1 MPVATPA
8 VVSALGGVSTDV
20 FVVFAVVLGALV
32 LFVTEW
38 LPIDVTAILIM
49 VVLVLLE
56 PWTQVSTT
64 ESLSGF
70 SNKATIAVLAML
82 ILSAG
87 VSQTGLVQIV
97 GRKLSAF
104 AGDSRRRQLAATI
117 GAGGPVSGFINNTPV
132 VAILV
137 PVVADLAH
145 KGKTSPSKLLMP
157 LSFASMLG
165 GMLTLIGTS
174 TNLLA
179 SETAARLG
187 DEQGVEGLHAFSMFE
202 FTHLG
207 ALVLVVGS
215 LYLFVVAPRLL
226 PDRVPAEDDYLAEYE
241 MGDYLS
247 EVVVGENSP
256 IVGKTV
262 REALGYDR
270 FDADVLGLVRGGER
284 FIEPLGQKV
293 IRAGDTLTIRTDR
306 ETLADIA
313 TVDDLAL
320 TGAPEEEAELEPTTQ
335 DEQALVEV
343 VIPSGSSLAGET
355 LASSTF
361 RQRYDANVLAFRSR
375 GETVRERMDHRQLRV
390 GDTLLVQAPREGID
404 RLSTNRDFIVAHEPD
419 DPDYRTEKIPHAV
432 AIVLGVVL
440 AATVTPLHIV
450 TTALAGVVAMVG
462 TGVLHPSEVY
472 ESVDWDVIF
481 LLAGVIPLGI
491 ALEQTGA
498 AELLGLAVGTTGE
511 FLPAL
516 GVLWVFYVFTGL
528 ITSVISNNASVVLM
542 IPVAVEAAVAVD
554 ANPFAFVLAVTFAAS
569 TAFMTPVGYQT
580 NLFVYGPGGYTFGD
594 FFRVGMPLQL
604 LLSVVTVAGIAAFW
618 GV

>member
-1 MPVATPA
+1 MSVATPA
-8 VVSALGGVSTDV
+8 VVSALGGVSVDV
-20 FVVFAVVLGALV
+20 LVVFAIVLGALV

-49 VVLVLLE
+49 VVLVVLE

-87 VSQTGLVQIV
+87 VSQTGLVQII

-104 AGDSRRRQLAATI
+104 AGESRPRQLAATI

-137 PVVADLAH
+137 PVIADLAH

-187 DEQGVEGLHAFSMFE
+187 EEQGVPELHAFSMFE

-207 ALVLVVGS
+207 AVVLVVGS

-226 PDRVPAEDDYLAEYE
+226 PDRVPAEDDYLTEYAV
-241 MGDYLS
+241 GDYLS
-247 EVVVGENSP
+247 EVVVGASSP

-262 REALGYDR
+262 NEAIDYER
-270 FDADVLGLVRGGER
+270 FDADVLGLER
-284 FIEPLGQKV
+284 DQERYIEPLGQKV
-293 IRAGDTLTIRTDR
+293 IQAGDTLTIRTDR
-306 ETLADIA
+306 ETLSDIV
-313 TVDDLAL
+313 TVDDLTL
-320 TGAPEEEAELEPTTQ
+320 TGAPDEEAALEPTTQ

-343 VIPSGSSLAGET
+343 VIQSGSSLAGKT

-375 GETVRERMDHRQLRV
+375 GETVRERMDNRRLRV
-390 GDTLLVQAPREGID
+390 GDTLLVQAARNSID
-404 RLSTNRDFIVAHEPD
+404 RLSANADFIVAHEPEE
-419 DPDYRTEKIPHAV
+419 PDYRTEKIPYAV
-432 AIVLGVVL
+432 GIILGVVL

-450 TTALAGVVAMVG
+450 TTALGGVVAMVG
-462 TGVLHPSEVY
+462 TGVLRPSEVY

-498 AELLGLAVGTTGE
+498 AELLGTAVASTATV
-511 FLPAL
+511 LPAL

-542 IPVAVEAAVAVD
+542 IPVAVEAAVETG

-604 LLSVVTVAGIAAFW
+604 LLSFVTVAGIAVFW